1 MITLS
6 SLISLLQT
14 ALPLEGEQGGGLS
27 YSFLQHYWCFVVALL
42 GAILVF
48 LLFVQGANSVA
59 GSLGQ
64 TEQGRRLIYNST
76 GRKWEFTFTTLV
88 TFGGAFF
95 ASYPLFYS
103 TSFGGAYWLWM
114 LILFTFVVQAVSYE
128 FQNKI
133 GNFLGPKTF
142 QFCLTLN
149 GILGP
154 LLLGGA
160 VATFFEGSNFIV
172 EKGNLLAL
180 PALTGEGSGEGL
192 PVISHWANASHGLDA
207 LLNPWV
213 LVFGF
218 AVVFLARTL
227 GILYVMNN
235 IDDED
240 IRSRGSV
247 RLIGSAV
254 PFVIL
259 FVAYLVHLLMKDG
272 YAYDPATGIIFM
284 EPYKYLHNLL
294 DMWYLLVIL
303 LIGVVLVLYGIAI
316 EIFGRS
322 TSQRST
328 FNSQLNK
335 GIWPA
340 GIGTVLTVLA
350 LLLCSAWN
358 NTAYYP
364 STADLQSSLTMQ
376 NSCSSEFTL
385 RTMFYVSLLVPF
397 VLAYI
402 VYAWRAIDRK
412 KLTREELDESSHA
425 Y

>member
-1 MITLS
+1 MTY
-6 SLISLLQT
+6 
-14 ALPLEGEQGGGLS
+14 E
-27 YSFLQHYWCFVVALL
+27 FLQHYWCFIVSLL

-59 GSLGQ
+59 RSLGYTDEGQ
-64 TEQGRRLIYNST
+64 RLIYNST

-95 ASYPLFYS
+95 ASFPLFYS

-114 LILFTFVVQAVSYE
+114 LILFTFVLQAVSYE

-133 GNFLGPKTF
+133 GNFLGPRTF
-142 QFCLTLN
+142 QFILTLN

-160 VATFFEGSNFIV
+160 VATFFEGSNFII
-172 EKGNLLAL
+172 EKGNLVNA
-180 PALTGEGSGEGL
+180 PISSDFQSAVS
-192 PVISHWANASHGLDA
+192 PVISQWANASHGLDA

-213 LVFGF
+213 LVLGF
-218 AVVFLARTL
+218 AVMFLARTL

-235 IDDED
+235 VADED
-240 IRSRGSV
+240 IRSRGSK
-247 RLIGSAV
+247 RLVGSAI
-254 PFVIL
+254 PFLIL
-259 FVAYLVHLLMKDG
+259 FVAYLVHLLLKDG
-272 YAYDPATGIIFM
+272 YAVDPVTAKIYM
-284 EPYKYLHNLL
+284 EPYKYLHNFL
-294 DMWYLLVIL
+294 DMWYLLIIL
-303 LIGVVLVLYGIAI
+303 LIGVVLVLFGI
-316 EIFGRS
+316 GKTVLS
-322 TSQRST
+322 K
-328 FNSQLNK
+328 NYVK

-340 GIGTVLTVLA
+340 GIGTVLTVLS

-364 STADLQSSLTMQ
+364 STADLQSSLTLQ

-385 RTMFYVSLLVPF
+385 RTMFYVSFLVPF

-402 VYAWRAIDRK
+402 IYCWRKIDAK
-412 KLTREELDESSHA
+412 KLTKEELQNDHA

>member
-1 MITLS
+1 M
-6 SLISLLQT
+6 
-14 ALPLEGEQGGGLS
+14 S
-27 YSFLQHYWCFVVALL
+27 YTFLQHYWWFIVSLL

-59 GSLGQ
+59 RSLGH
-64 TEQGRRLIYNST
+64 TEEERRMIYNST

-95 ASYPLFYS
+95 ASFPLFYS

-114 LILFTFVVQAVSYE
+114 IILFTFVLQAVSYE

-142 QFCLTLN
+142 QFFLTLN
-149 GILGP
+149 GIVGP

-160 VATFFEGSNFIV
+160 VATFFEGSNFIIAK
-172 EKGNLLAL
+172 ENLVDAGAIT
-180 PALTGEGSGEGL
+180 PI
-192 PVISHWANASHGLDA
+192 ISRWADASHGLDA

-218 AVVFLARTL
+218 AVVFLARVL
-227 GILYVMNN
+227 GILYIINN
-235 IDDED
+235 VADEN

-254 PFVIL
+254 PFVVL
-259 FVAYLVHLLMKDG
+259 FVAYLVHLLLMDG
-272 YAYDPATGIIFM
+272 YAINASELIYMEPNKYLNNFIDMWGLLILLLTGVIMVLFGIIYTIIKKDF
-284 EPYKYLHNLL
+284 
-294 DMWYLLVIL
+294 
-303 LIGVVLVLYGIAI
+303 IA
-316 EIFGRS
+316 
-322 TSQRST
+322 
-328 FNSQLNK
+328 
-335 GIWPA
+335 GIWQA
-340 GIGTVLTVLA
+340 GLGTVFVVLA
-350 LLLCSAWN
+350 LLLVAGYN

-364 STADLQSSLTMQ
+364 STADLQSSLTLA

-402 VYAWRAIDRK
+402 IYAWRAIDK
-412 KLTREELDESSHA
+412 KKITKEEIQGDDHA

>member
-1 MITLS
+1 MT
-6 SLISLLQT
+6 
-14 ALPLEGEQGGGLS
+14 
-27 YSFLQHYWCFVVALL
+27 YDFLQHYWCFIVALL
-42 GAILVF
+42 GALLVF

-59 GSLGQ
+59 RSLGY
-64 TEQGRRLIYNST
+64 TEEGRRLVYNST

-114 LILFTFVVQAVSYE
+114 IILFTFVLQAVSYE

-133 GNFLGPKTF
+133 GNILGPKTF
-142 QFCLTLN
+142 QFFLTLN
-149 GILGP
+149 GIVGP

-160 VATFFEGSNFIV
+160 VATFFEGSNFII
-172 EKGNLLAL
+172 EKDNLVDPNAIT
-180 PALTGEGSGEGL
+180 PI
-192 PVISHWANASHGLDA
+192 ISRWANAFHGLDA

-213 LVFGF
+213 LIFGF
-218 AVVFLARTL
+218 AVVFLARVL
-227 GILYVMNN
+227 GILYVINN
-235 IDDED
+235 VNDED

-247 RLIGSAV
+247 RLVGAAI
-254 PFVIL
+254 PFVLL
-259 FVAYLVHLLMKDG
+259 FVAYLVHLLLKDG
-272 YAYDPATGIIFM
+272 FAYNDNGIIYM
-284 EPYKYLHNLL
+284 EPYKYLTNLL

-303 LIGVVLVLYGIAI
+303 LIGVVLVLFGIGKTI
-316 EIFGRS
+316 VSKNYIG
-322 TSQRST
+322 
-328 FNSQLNK
+328 

-358 NTAYYP
+358 HTAYYP
-364 STADLQSSLTMQ
+364 STADLQSSLTMA

-402 VYAWRAIDRK
+402 IYAWRAIDAK
-412 KLTREELDESSHA
+412 KLDKEEIRNDHA